1 MKRSSFIRVDNTL
14 TPARKRQRE
23 VLMYIIFGVLT
34 TLVSMITFYL
44 LELAFENHP
53 LVVRLFSY
61 PVDIMLLISQT
72 ISWIA
77 AVSFAFLTNR
87 AWVFCSKG
95 PFLKEMV
102 SFFSARIA
110 TLILFELLVF
120 TFLIFI
126 LEKGFG
132 ISNKS
137 LFISINGMDFKWN
150 FAVKMINSVFVMVS
164 NYFFSKWFIFKK
176 DNSIEGI
183 PVSDSNIDGNAG
195 NHDV

>member
-1 MKRSSFIRVDNTL
+1 MNISSFIKGDNTL
-14 TPARKRQRE
+14 TPTRKKQRE

-34 TLVSMITFYL
+34 TLVSMITFFL
-44 LELAFENHP
+44 IDLAFENYS
-53 LVVRLFSY
+53 LEILFFSY
-61 PVDIMLLISQT
+61 PVDILMLINQT

-95 PFLKEMV
+95 PFFKEML

-120 TFLIFI
+120 SFLIFI
-126 LEKGFG
+126 LENGFG
-132 ISNKS
+132 ISNNS
-137 LFISINGMDFKWN
+137 LFISIIGLDFKWN
-150 FAVKMINSVFVMVS
+150 FVVKLINSVFVMVS

-176 DNSIEGI
+176 VNVVEEM
-183 PVSDSNIDGNAG
+183 PVSVAGGHGNPG
-195 NHDV
+195 NDDV

>member
-1 MKRSSFIRVDNTL
+1 MNITSFIRGDNTL
-14 TPARKRQRE
+14 TPARKKQRE

-44 LELAFENHP
+44 LDLAFENHS
-53 LVVRLFSY
+53 LEAQLFSY
-61 PVDIMLLISQT
+61 PVDILMLINQT

-95 PFLKEMV
+95 PFFKEMV

-110 TLILFELLVF
+110 TLIIFELLVF

-126 LEKGFG
+126 LENGFG
-132 ISNKS
+132 ISDKS
-137 LFISINGMDFKWN
+137 LFITINGLDFKWN
-150 FAVKMINSVFVMVS
+150 FVVKMINSVFVMVS
-164 NYFFSKWFIFKK
+164 NYFFSKWFIFTKK
-176 DNSIEGI
+176 NNVPG
-183 PVSDSNIDGNAG
+183 SDSEGLPGND
-195 NHDV
+195 DV